1 MGRACR
7 GHQAEFRDL
16 SHCPGCHMCQEGV
29 LWGQGDC
36 NESGA
41 KANHHH
47 PNQGTFWQCS
57 NVGEYVSLGKHNTDR
72 IVECVSWKV
81 DQVPMVVESWVSV
94 LPRNLL

>member
-1 MGRACR
+1 MSGLSHVAKKVFYGGRAVAMKVGLKPTITTPMR
-7 GHQAEFRDL
+7 VPFG
-16 SHCPGCHMCQEGV
+16 
-29 LWGQGDC
+29 
-36 NESGA
+36 
-41 KANHHH
+41 
-47 PNQGTFWQCS
+47 QCS